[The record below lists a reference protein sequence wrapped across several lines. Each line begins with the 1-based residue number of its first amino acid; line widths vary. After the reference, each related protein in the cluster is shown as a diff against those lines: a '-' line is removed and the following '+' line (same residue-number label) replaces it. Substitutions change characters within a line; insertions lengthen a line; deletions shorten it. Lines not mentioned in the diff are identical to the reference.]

1 MAKALSVRHS
11 GYIECPDKG
20 DFADDIDGQPVLHL
34 GEKRIL
40 KHRVNRSILEQTLEA
55 WYQAHQEPNLEKQA
69 QAVEQKDQSPPSQ
82 Q

>member
-1 MAKALSVRHS
+1 VAKALSVRYS
-11 GYIECPDKG
+11 GCTRCLG
-20 DFADDIDGQPVLHL
+20 DRNFADDIDGQPVLHL

-69 QAVEQKDQSPPSQ
+69 QAAEQKDQSQPSQ